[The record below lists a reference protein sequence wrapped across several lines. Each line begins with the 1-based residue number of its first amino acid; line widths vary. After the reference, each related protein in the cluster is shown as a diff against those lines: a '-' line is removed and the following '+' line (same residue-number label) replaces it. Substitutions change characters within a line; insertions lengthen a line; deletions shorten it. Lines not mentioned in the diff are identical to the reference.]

1 MRLLHLLLLTWAISA
16 ALLASGTP
24 PAAGSCAAPAGGAA
38 AATSP
43 AAAASAATAPAAA
56 PTPASQAMPFVVRG
70 ARVFDG
76 SRGLGVSDVLVRDGR
91 IAAVGR
97 DLSVPAGTVEV
108 SGAGRTLLPGLI
120 DSHTHTWGA
129 ALHQALIFG
138 VTTELDMFTNAQVA
152 AAVKADQA
160 AGRRLDEADL
170 RSAGTL
176 ATAPGGHGTE
186 YGFAIPTL
194 TRPEEAEGWVDK
206 RVAEGSDYIKIVIE
220 DGRVAGLSLP
230 TLDAAT
236 VAALVA
242 AAHRH
247 GKLAVVHVETLAAAR
262 EAIDAGADGL
272 AHLFVDQLPD
282 PEFGRF
288 VAAHHA
294 FVIPTLS
301 VLRGVTGT
309 TAGTALVDDPH
320 LAPYISPDNAAN
332 LQHGFPARPG
342 RIGSYPPAVAAIGQ
356 LAAAGVPMLAG
367 TDAPNPGTAHGISL
381 HGELA
386 LLVEAG
392 LTPVQAL
399 AAATSVPAAIFHLD
413 DRGRIAAGRRAD
425 LVLVAGDPTTDILQT
440 RAIERVWKLGV
451 AVDRDAY
458 RAEVASARA
467 VQAAMGRGWAVS
479 TDQIAGGHSTA
490 TLAAVEDAE
499 LASADA
505 VKAGTTAGNAG
516 AATAS
521 AAAGNASAA
530 AVNAGTAG
538 AGMGRTLQVAGR
550 VAPGGF
556 FSWAGAAF
564 QPAESPLAPVDMSQR
579 QGIHFWAKGDGRT
592 YQVMVFAK
600 SRGRIPLLHAF
611 TAEAGW
617 KRYDLPWSSFNGY
630 DGHDVQLVVFAAV
643 TPPGDFAFRL
653 AGVGIE

>member
-1 MRLLHLLLLTWAISA
+1 MGLLHSLLLAWITSGV
-16 ALLASGTP
+16 LLAAGTQPASPTATAPPAGAP
-24 PAAGSCAAPAGGAA
+24 PAAP
-38 AATSP
+38 P
-43 AAAASAATAPAAA
+43 AAQAAS
-56 PTPASQAMPFVVRG
+56 FVVRG

-76 SRGLGVSDVLVRDGR
+76 SRGLGVSDVLVRDGH
-91 IAAVGR
+91 IAAMGP
-97 DLSVPAGTVEV
+97 DLSVQAGTAEV
-108 SGAGRTLLPGLI
+108 AGAGRTLLPGLI

-129 ALHQALIFG
+129 ALHQALMFG

-186 YGFAIPTL
+186 YGFPIPTL
-194 TRPEEAEGWVDK
+194 TRPEEAEDWVAK

-272 AHLFVDQLPD
+272 AHLFVDRMPD
-282 PEFGRF
+282 AGFGRF

-301 VLRGVTGT
+301 VLRGVSGT
-309 TAGTALVDDPH
+309 PAGAALVDDPR
-320 LAPYISPDNAAN
+320 LAPFIGPDIAAN
-332 LQHGFPARPG
+332 LRQGFPARPG
-342 RIGSYPPAVAAIGQ
+342 RIGSYPPAVAAVGQ
-356 LAAAGVPMLAG
+356 LVAAGVPILAG
-367 TDAPNPGTAHGISL
+367 TDAPNPGTAHGVSL
-381 HGELA
+381 HGEMA

-413 DRGRIAAGRRAD
+413 DRGRIAPGLRAD
-425 LVLVAGDPTTDILQT
+425 LVLVEGDPTTDILRT
-440 RAIERVWKLGV
+440 RAIARVWKLGV
-451 AVDRDAY
+451 AAERDAF
-458 RAEVASARA
+458 RAEVASAQA

-490 TLAAVEDAE
+490 TLAADEDA
-499 LASADA
+499 
-505 VKAGTTAGNAG
+505 GPAG
-516 AATAS
+516 AA
-521 AAAGNASAA
+521 GNGH
-530 AVNAGTAG
+530 V
-538 AGMGRTLQVAGR
+538 LQVTGR

-556 FSWAGAAF
+556 FSWAGAAL
-564 QPAESPLAPVDMSQR
+564 QPAATALAAVDMSQR
-579 QGIHFWAKGDGRT
+579 QGIHFWARGDGRT
-592 YQVMVFAK
+592 YQVMLFAK

-617 KRYDLPWSSFNGY
+617 KRYDLPWSTFNGY
-630 DGHDVQLVVFAAV
+630 EGHDVQLVVFAAV
-643 TPPGDFAFRL
+643 MPPGDFSFRL